1 MADHRPDVY
10 FSEPRGKWI
19 FRASSLSRCIQS
31 LTAAGLGHERMPP
44 PDFMQRAW
52 DEGSHGEAKVLDLF
66 RRGGS
71 DNWHPK
77 SPVLVEDKANATLM
91 FKSLSPTDPASYH
104 HNGTAYPY
112 VRHDLLQSDQIDAE
126 VDPQFVME
134 IPVGDK
140 ALIRGHLD
148 DIVECY
154 QGPIA
159 TGAEWVGRRYV
170 NEAKLFGVDFFKAWV
185 RKGMADPKFNGYAWQ
200 LSLYMHGTGLPGWF
214 TVGEKVRWKD
224 EDERLEGM
232 GQDIPIDQRYDLERV
247 HVTYFPTPPIPLS
260 TIKVR
265 VLKVMALLEK
275 GELPDC
281 DKVQYPCDYY
291 FLCSGQKE
299 LVAAKDDGK
308 PEPVVVDGE
317 VAEKLKLYVENWTLA
332 TQRAKSVKAEV
343 DAAKKKVDEVLVG
356 LGKQNDVPGRWD
368 LGDRIVEWQ
377 VTERKA
383 ETKPRAGGWTRT
395 LKVAMKEVEDEE

>member
-10 FSEPRGKWI
+10 FSDARGKWI

-71 DNWHPK
+71 DNWHPE

-104 HNGTAYPY
+104 YNGVSFPH

-159 TGAEWVGRRYV
+159 TGAEWIGRRYV
-170 NEAKLFGVDFFKAWV
+170 NEAKLFGVDYFKAWL

-224 EDERLEGM
+224 DDPRALSITPWVPES
-232 GQDIPIDQRYDLERV
+232 QRYDLERV

-281 DKVQYPCDYY
+281 DMVQYPCDYY
-291 FLCSGQKE
+291 HLCSGQKE

-308 PEPVVVDGE
+308 PEPVKVEGE
-317 VAEKLKLYVENWTLA
+317 VAEKLRLYVENWTIA

-343 DAAKKKVDEVLVG
+343 DAAKKKVDEVLVE

-395 LKVAMKEVEDEE
+395 LKVSMKEVEDEE

>member
-44 PDFMQRAW
+44 PDFLQRAW
-52 DEGSHGEAKVLDLF
+52 DEGTHGEAKVLDLF

-71 DNWHPK
+71 DNWHPS
-77 SPVLVEDKANATLM
+77 SPILVADKANATLM
-91 FKSLSPTDPASYH
+91 FKSLPPTDPVSYH

-112 VRHDLLQSDQIDAE
+112 VRHNLLQSDQIDAD
-126 VDPQFVME
+126 VDPQYVME
-134 IPVGDK
+134 MPVGDK

-154 QGPIA
+154 QGPIGTA
-159 TGAEWVGRRYV
+159 AEWNGRRYV

-224 EDERLEGM
+224 DDVRGINVPEDR
-232 GQDIPIDQRYDLERV
+232 RYDLNRV
-247 HVTYFPTPPIPLS
+247 HVTYFPTPPIPLA
-260 TIKVR
+260 TIKIR

-275 GELPDC
+275 GELPNC
-281 DKVQYPCDYY
+281 DMVQYPCDYY
-291 FLCSGQKE
+291 HLCSGQKE
-299 LVAAKDDGK
+299 IAAVKAG
-308 PEPVVVDGE
+308 PEAVVVEGDKR
-317 VAEKLKLYVENWTLA
+317 EKLKLYVENWTLA

-343 DAAKKKVDEVLVG
+343 DAAKKKVDEMLVE
-356 LGKQNDVPGRWD
+356 LGKENDVPGRWD
-368 LGDRIVEWQ
+368 LGDRVVEWS
-377 VTERKA
+377 VVERKA
-383 ETKPRAGGWTRT
+383 ESKPRAGGLTRT
-395 LKVAMKEVEDEE
+395 LKVSMKEVDEMEDEG